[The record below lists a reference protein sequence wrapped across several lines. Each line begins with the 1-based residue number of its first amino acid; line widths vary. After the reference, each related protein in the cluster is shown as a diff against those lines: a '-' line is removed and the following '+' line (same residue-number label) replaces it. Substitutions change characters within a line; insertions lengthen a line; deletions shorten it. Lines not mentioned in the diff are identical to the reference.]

1 MSPLSTL
8 YFTDHAV
15 RVVVDPDGVP
25 WFNANDVCAA
35 LELANPRDALAK
47 HVDSDDVAKRDVIDS
62 LSRVQL
68 ASFINE
74 SGLYALTLGSTKEA
88 AKRFRR
94 WVTSEVLPELR
105 RSGTYTMS
113 GTRLPVQ
120 PPYVLADLAQTL
132 WTLGQNLGEVPGV
145 SSRTAMAAA
154 LQSLQDTTGV
164 STAAMRAVLWEEPNF
179 SPPRRH

>member
-25 WFNANDVCAA
+25 WFNANDVCTA
-35 LELANPRDALAK
+35 LEMSNPSQAIK
-47 HVDSDDVAKRDVIDS
+47 SHVDVDDLQKLEVIDS
-62 LSRVQL
+62 LGRTQHANHV
-68 ASFINE
+68 NE
-74 SGLYALTLGSTKEA
+74 AGLYALTLGSTKDA
-88 AKRFRR
+88 AKRFKR
-94 WVTSEVLPELR
+94 WLTHEVLPELR

-113 GTRLPVQ
+113 GARVPVQ
-120 PPYVLADLAQTL
+120 PPYVLSDLVQAITALGQTL
-132 WTLGQNLGEVPGV
+132 GGVPGV
-145 SSRTAMAAA
+145 SSRAAMTAA

-164 STAAMRAVLWEEPNF
+164 NTAAMRAVLWEEPNF